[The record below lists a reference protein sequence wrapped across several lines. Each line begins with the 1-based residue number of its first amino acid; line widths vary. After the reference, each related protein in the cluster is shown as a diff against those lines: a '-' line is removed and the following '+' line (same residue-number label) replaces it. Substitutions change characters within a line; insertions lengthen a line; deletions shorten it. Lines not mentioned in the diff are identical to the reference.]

1 MYNCTRHFFTGT
13 AMTTEQLKQLWVEK
27 YRPSTMDDY
36 VWIDNNQKKMID
48 S

>member
-1 MYNCTRHFFTGT
+1 MQ
-13 AMTTEQLKQLWVEK
+13 ELWVEK

-48 S
+48 SWIKERYLATVAQRSGW